1 MQVSVEKFAG
11 SNIPGLEMTK
21 LVSDSSF
28 ALAIF
33 MFITIMEWDCPLF
46 YVYFRYIIC
55 SKIHLERPVLLVMPT
70 DSI

>member
-1 MQVSVEKFAG
+1 MQVSVEKLAG

-33 MFITIMEWDCPLF
+33 MFITIMEWDCILVLCILSVYHLF
-46 YVYFRYIIC
+46 QNP
-55 SKIHLERPVLLVMPT
+55 S
-70 DSI
+70 